1 MTRLICLLLL
11 IPATKVK
18 AQDKT
23 TLPVAI
29 TVADYQLPVGTQ
41 AVYTVQYSIQL
52 ADRVMPDSTVFTDTV
67 LTKSKETNYIFN
79 EHGYLMSQQIDSF
92 NEKGKAIMSRETRY
106 NYCKKGRLEGV
117 VHMDDGKMSD
127 SVYIGYNRSGH
138 VDEQVYFDKKG
149 RKEGRVQYFYRNGRV
164 FNVKVRDEDEMLLR
178 FIRYEYD
185 AVGNVMEKE
194 IKGNKLQ
201 YQSSLKYSYDTM
213 SNGYVQINEYDYAGP
228 YRILGMRGRVY
239 DTTARL
245 VETTVADSNK
255 RVVESITIKYND
267 KGLPV
272 SELIFTMYKHNYSYL
287 YEYDDNGWWKTRRK
301 FEEGIP
307 ISKTHRVVE
316 LYKDTASRID

>member
-23 TLPVAI
+23 TLPVAMA
-29 TVADYQLPVGTQ
+29 VADYQLPVGTQ
-41 AVYTVQYSIQL
+41 SVYTIQYSIQL

-92 NEKGKAIMSRETRY
+92 NEKGKAIMRRETRY
-106 NYCKKGRLEGV
+106 NYCKKGRLEGI
-117 VHMDDGKMSD
+117 VHMDDEKVGD

-138 VDEQVYFDKKG
+138 ADEQAYFDKKG
-149 RKEGRVQYFYRNGRV
+149 RKEGRVQYFYRNGKV
-164 FNVKVRDEDEMLLR
+164 FNIKLRDKDDMLLS

-185 AVGNVMEKE
+185 AAGNVSEKE
-194 IKGNKLQ
+194 IKGNTLQ
-201 YQSSLKYSYDTM
+201 YESVIRYSYDTLG
-213 SNGYVQINEYDYAGP
+213 NGYVQINEYDYAGA
-228 YRILGMRGRVY
+228 YKIMGMLGKVLDTAGRV
-239 DTTARL
+239 
-245 VETTVADSNK
+245 VEITVADSNK
-255 RVVESITIKYND
+255 RVVASSTFEYND
-267 KGLPV
+267 KGLPI
-272 SELIFTMYKHNYSYL
+272 SELTFRMYKYDYSYL

-301 FEEGIP
+301 FEQGIP

-316 LYKDTASRID
+316 LYKDTAFRID